1 MKFAETNVAQNAQTL
16 TVEGFE
22 NAAGLPTDEPNDAL
36 AAPVIT
42 VLEDQITPTSISI
55 TWDEV
60 EGATSYDLRVDG
72 RAGLASGL
80 TSFTHTGHAYDSTH
94 TYEVRARNAEG
105 VSAWSEVVE
114 VRTAQDPWRNVPTPV
129 SATLD
134 GGPWGGYEEKHA
146 FDHKPESSAGCL
158 LSGTVDGTANGT
170 GRALNI
176 DYGLAY
182 RFERLEYYPSAFGYV
197 KKMKIETSLDGVHW
211 SEVGTYDFTGSNEEV
226 KVLTF
231 DEPIVARY
239 VRMLAVQTDSYWTAS
254 EICFYKIDGSKGF
267 AVGSLSGSETCT
279 ELDYGNLGQV
289 LGLENRGGE
298 QDMFKTRVSNFYLDL
313 NGNDAYDV
321 YDLVHFMAGYAPS
334 SQDAE
339 VTGELEV
346 TADRSSVS
354 AGDVVTVQ
362 LRARGVENA
371 NALGAL
377 VHYDD
382 EQFEFVPGSITVSD
396 AISGMSNR
404 SVAKTSYT
412 DGVAAGVDTSEL
424 QALVDEIL
432 AEGLRAEDYTTAT
445 WTPFAQALADAE
457 RLLADGS
464 TTQETIDQCA
474 RELRAAREVLV
485 PTTVPPVEA
494 TREALGELISDAE
507 GLDLTGKTEASVAA
521 LQDALAHARAV
532 LENDAATASEL
543 TEALAELQAALDGL
557 TDQADV
563 PPRDLRRRREARR
576 REHPADRRRLRPG
589 GDGPCP
595 GHARGGRGGR
605 PAPGVPQDA
614 RLATAATQ
622 RGDGPAQDKAGPTPC
637 GWGGP
642 VLRRPSSP
650 GGTPRRRSL
659 ARVAGEGAYRLP
671 SPERSPARSRR
682 SATTLRAV
690 VRTIMTAPPAYQPR
704 AASASAWV
712 AAAMLERRM
721 QSRQRAAKK

>member
-22 NAAGLPTDEPNDAL
+22 NAAELPTDEPNDAL

-80 TSFTHTGHAYDSTH
+80 TSFTHTGLAYDSTH

-134 GGPWGGYEEKHA
+134 GGPWGGYEEKYA

-158 LSGTVDGTANGT
+158 LSGTANGT

-197 KKMKIETSLDGVHW
+197 KKMKIETSLDGAHW

-267 AVGSLSGSETCT
+267 AVGSPSGSETCT

-313 NGNDAYDV
+313 NGNDAYEV
-321 YDLVHFMAGYAPS
+321 YDLAHFMAGYAPS

-412 DGVAAGVDTSEL
+412 DGIQSVNLAFVNEGDKALCAGDDVVATFQLKAKTDAAVELDVSTWALGPLLDFTTGGVAAGVDTSEL

-445 WTPFAQALADAE
+445 WTPFAQAPADAE

-474 RELRAAREVLV
+474 RAPRR
-485 PTTVPPVEA
+485 
-494 TREALGELISDAE
+494 TRG
-507 GLDLTGKTEASVAA
+507 
-521 LQDALAHARAV
+521 ARA
-532 LENDAATASEL
+532 DHRSP
-543 TEALAELQAALDGL
+543 GGGH
-557 TDQADV
+557 
-563 PPRDLRRRREARR
+563 PRGPGRADLRRRGARPHRQDRGVRRRAPGRARARPRGPRERRRHGVRADRGARR
-576 REHPADRRRLRPG
+576 APG
-589 GDGPCP
+589 GP
-595 GHARGGRGGR
+595 
-605 PAPGVPQDA
+605 
-614 RLATAATQ
+614 
-622 RGDGPAQDKAGPTPC
+622 
-637 GWGGP
+637 
-642 VLRRPSSP
+642 
-650 GGTPRRRSL
+650 
-659 ARVAGEGAYRLP
+659 
-671 SPERSPARSRR
+671 
-682 SATTLRAV
+682 
-690 VRTIMTAPPAYQPR
+690 
-704 AASASAWV
+704 
-712 AAAMLERRM
+712 
-721 QSRQRAAKK
+721 